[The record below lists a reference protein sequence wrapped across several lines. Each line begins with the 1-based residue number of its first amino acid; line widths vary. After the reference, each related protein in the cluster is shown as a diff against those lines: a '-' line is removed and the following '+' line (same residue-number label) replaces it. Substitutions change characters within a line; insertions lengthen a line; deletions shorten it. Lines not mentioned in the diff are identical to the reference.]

1 MAKKRAK
8 TRGRNQEKKAEEPKG
23 EPDSS
28 RKPRKPRRRKGGEHT
43 GRKRTRSSKRY
54 GYWTLVGVIL
64 ATFILMI
71 GWYVNSR
78 MTDDFETGGPVT
90 SESGQYNVKLRI
102 MSQHHAWS
110 TEAAREVH
118 TTGKVSFLLLVENK
132 GSTKE
137 TFDLE
142 ATEHEGWTVTL
153 DKTVL
158 NLAKG
163 QNKVVILT
171 IKSQDAAV
179 DDSVNVKVTA
189 TAQDDMSA
197 LSIVEAKIDVEDLGE
212 VKSIQGDQV
221 SVYYV
226 LVDRGSDDTYD
237 ENAWSINQH
246 NTFPA
251 EAGGGGSIPGFS
263 DALIG
268 MRVGETKSFLIP
280 SDQAYGDSKDDG
292 KPDGDL
298 YYEIQMETID

>member
-1 MAKKRAK
+1 
-8 TRGRNQEKKAEEPKG
+8 
-23 EPDSS
+23 
-28 RKPRKPRRRKGGEHT
+28 
-43 GRKRTRSSKRY
+43 
-54 GYWTLVGVIL
+54 VGVIL

-78 MTDDFETGGPVT
+78 MADDFETGGPVT

-118 TTGKVSFLLLVENK
+118 TTGKVSILLLVENK
-132 GSTKE
+132 GNTKE
-137 TFDLE
+137 TFDLK

-171 IKSQDAAV
+171 IKSSDATV

-226 LVDRGSDDTYD
+226 LVDRGDTASFD
-237 ENAWSINQH
+237 ENTWSINQH
-246 NTFPA
+246 NTFTT
-251 EAGGGGSIPGFS
+251 EAGGSSGSISGFA
-263 DALIG
+263 DGVVG

-280 SDQAYGDSKDDG
+280 ADQAYGD
-292 KPDGDL
+292 KPESESSPVGDL
-298 YYEIQMETID
+298 YYEITMEDIV

>member
-1 MAKKRAK
+1 
-8 TRGRNQEKKAEEPKG
+8 
-23 EPDSS
+23 
-28 RKPRKPRRRKGGEHT
+28 
-43 GRKRTRSSKRY
+43 
-54 GYWTLVGVIL
+54 
-64 ATFILMI
+64 
-71 GWYVNSR
+71 
-78 MTDDFETGGPVT
+78 
-90 SESGQYNVKLRI
+90 

-197 LSIVEAKIDVEDLGE
+197 LSIVEAHITVDDLGE
-212 VKSIQGDQV
+212 TKSIKGDQV

-226 LVDRGSDDTYD
+226 LVDRGDTTSFD
-237 ENAWSINQH
+237 ENTWSINQH
-246 NTFPA
+246 NTFKT
-251 EAGGGGSIPGFS
+251 EAGGSGSIPGFA
-263 DALIG
+263 DGVVG

-280 SDQAYGDSKDDG
+280 ADQAYGE
-292 KPDGDL
+292 KPDSESSPVGDL
-298 YYEIQMETID
+298 FYEISLENIE